1 MYKWLIYVICSSV
14 SEADSSSL
22 KVKMDYF
29 FYRSILSSSS
39 SSSSPVVSVIV
50 YAFSQVIEAV

>member
-39 SSSSPVVSVIV
+39 SSSPVVSVIV